1 MLLVGISPA
10 AYSLARALADP
21 SLGVTAA
28 ARGAEWTRDHGGGWL
43 VVWAENQWFGLN
55 APPVGGAPA
64 VDAIPAPAAPTLPPA
79 SPSAPRALAAR
90 AAPVVPAHLPPPTPI
105 QPFASP
111 PIDGE
116 GQWHPVGRP
125 VGGVPAVHEAFLRPD
140 PVHTSLVVGVARM
153 DLKLLSVRLYSG
165 STIPGAGPWR
175 DTAPITPSAAGSL
188 VAAFNS
194 GFRMP
199 DAAGGYFSEG
209 RTVVPLRD
217 GAASLVIYRNGTAGV
232 AAWGRD
238 AKMSPD
244 VVGVRQNLQ
253 LLVDGG
259 SPVAGLADASTSAWG
274 ATLGNKVFVWR
285 SGVGVTA
292 DGALVYAAGPGLS
305 VPTLADV
312 LARAGAVRAM
322 ELDINTDWVNF
333 TSFSPPSPAGPAT
346 AADGKNLLSTMLGQP
361 GRYFSSSWSRDF
373 FTVSAR

>member
-1 MLLVGISPA
+1 MSVTDANRHRPDGDISDRPAFEPVRQPAAPSRLDQQPSSRWRRARLRATERRHRRLGRRGWAGRHPIVAATLVLLVGISPA

-165 STIPGAGPWR
+165 STIPGAGPWQ
-175 DTAPITPSAAGSL
+175 DTAPITPSAASSL
-188 VAAFNS
+188 VGAFTVAFGCQTPPAA
-194 GFRMP
+194 
-199 DAAGGYFSEG
+199 
-209 RTVVPLRD
+209 
-217 GAASLVIYRNGTAGV
+217 
-232 AAWGRD
+232 
-238 AKMSPD
+238 
-244 VVGVRQNLQ
+244 
-253 LLVDGG
+253 
-259 SPVAGLADASTSAWG
+259 TSAKAALSYRC
-274 ATLGNKVFVWR
+274 AT
-285 SGVGVTA
+285 
-292 DGALVYAAGPGLS
+292 GP
-305 VPTLADV
+305 P
-312 LARAGAVRAM
+312 R
-322 ELDINTDWVNF
+322 W
-333 TSFSPPSPAGPAT
+333 
-346 AADGKNLLSTMLGQP
+346 
-361 GRYFSSSWSRDF
+361 
-373 FTVSAR
+373 